1 MPQTI
6 RTLIK
11 FAVGVALAAG
21 FLWLAFQGVDPAGLW
36 SALSQ
41 ASVSWLALSVFLLVL
56 SIPPRAWRWQILLK
70 PVSRRIS
77 FQRAS
82 HAILVGYA
90 ATNVV
95 SRAGEI
101 ARGVALQKD
110 ERLPLSGILA
120 TILVERAIDMLA
132 LLIFMGGVLYLSRN
146 KVVSAFPWMEGVALL
161 ALAVT
166 VGILVLFALL
176 SVYGDRALNVMRRP
190 VRWVSPSFADRLT
203 GILRSLFQGL
213 GGVHATSGYVGIL
226 VYSIFLNLAYIL
238 TSYVTFFAFGFPSRY
253 DLGFYDA
260 VVVLVISTIGVIIP
274 TPGGTGTYHYFC
286 SQTLNAV
293 YDVPLT
299 DALAYATAMHGLAF
313 ATYLVAGGPGLIRLL
328 LARRLSAVDSA
339 GLQRKKLK
347 RARTIRPRPACVPN
361 PEIRYLNSAPPA
373 PRASRQAGVESSVSR
388 LDQDCSRRD
397 VSIAA
402 SASSIRPFCWY
413 SLERLVWAS
422 GSSGAIRIASR
433 ACRIASSTLPCRSS
447 TCARPR

>member
-1 MPQTI
+1 MPRTI

-11 FAVGVALAAG
+11 FAIGVALAAG

-41 ASVSWLALSVFLLVL
+41 ARVSWLALSVFLLVL

-90 ATNVV
+90 ATNVI

-101 ARGVALQKD
+101 ARGVALKKD

-132 LLIFMGGVLYLSRN
+132 LLIFMGGVLYFSRN

-161 ALAVT
+161 ALAST

-190 VRWVSPSFADRLT
+190 VRWVSPSFADRLI

-213 GGVHATSGYVGIL
+213 GGVHAASGYVGIL

-299 DALAYATAMHGLAF
+299 DALAYATTMHGLAF

-328 LARRLSAVDSA
+328 VSRRLSSADST
-339 GLQRKKLK
+339 GLKG
-347 RARTIRPRPACVPN
+347 N
-361 PEIRYLNSAPPA
+361 N
-373 PRASRQAGVESSVSR
+373 
-388 LDQDCSRRD
+388 
-397 VSIAA
+397 
-402 SASSIRPFCWY
+402 
-413 SLERLVWAS
+413 
-422 GSSGAIRIASR
+422 
-433 ACRIASSTLPCRSS
+433 
-447 TCARPR
+447 